1 LYYKESDN
9 GNFYVK
15 SKVIFTMIKKILFL
29 LLLNGFGEVSA
40 NSLMSFAT
48 EDDVRNTL
56 RLMLELKEADQ
67 LVTLYHREYV
77 KNRFFKL
84 CRREGQGV
92 LMIRRRRSDEN
103 DFLYA
108 DSPFGWYE
116 LNEEEIPPRLIA
128 QIILHL

>member
-1 LYYKESDN
+1 
-9 GNFYVK
+9 
-15 SKVIFTMIKKILFL
+15 M
-29 LLLNGFGEVSA
+29 LLNGFGEVSA